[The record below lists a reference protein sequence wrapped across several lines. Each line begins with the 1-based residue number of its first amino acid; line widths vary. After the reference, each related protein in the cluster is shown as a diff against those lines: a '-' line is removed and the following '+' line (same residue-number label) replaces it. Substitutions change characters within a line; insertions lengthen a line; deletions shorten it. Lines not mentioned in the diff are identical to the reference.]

1 MAMHDP
7 RMQNLF
13 DEEGPRGIGTYWII
27 VEKLSMLPDTRAQLK
42 YLRSSTSK
50 KLSITYIEKI
60 IRNFQLFAL
69 EEDGSFSPE
78 ELNPAK
84 KKEKKTAK
92 NDRANTVADAKNDEK
107 QPKTAEEK
115 TENPN
120 EKQAN
125 ALNTSTDKETSRE
138 IFKENIKDIITSSA
152 KEEETAA
159 NDVDINPPANYRDAS
174 AGSQASLT
182 VCDDF
187 GRPETP
193 LRPIRPW
200 QEVVDGLAVR
210 TPWLEAACIH
220 SGYGELLMRHI
231 EAAVD
236 CFKKQ
241 MSKFIDFSED
251 KALLVNNADWLL
263 DLNYV
268 DVLRDVGACFS
279 VNNMLRAE
287 CYKQR
292 MEKGLSF
299 LEFNYMIMQSYDFYA
314 LYQKY
319 GCNMQFGGDDQWS
332 NMLGGTELIRRK
344 LGKDAYA
351 MTITLLLNSEGK
363 KMGKT
368 QKGAVWLDPNKT
380 SPFEFYQYWRNVADA
395 DVLKCIRMLTFLPL
409 EEIDKMDS
417 WEGSQLNQAKEI
429 LAYELTKL
437 VHGEEEAVKAQESA
451 RALFSKGVAA
461 DMPSVT
467 LTADDFKDGA
477 IDIVSVLVKSGLVTS
492 RNEGRRAVEQGGV
505 AVDGEKITDVQTT
518 IPEEKF
524 DGEGVVVRRG
534 KKNFRKVSK

>member
-1 MAMHDP
+1 MKRNFYLQHQLMAMHDP

-27 VEKLSMLPDTRAQLK
+27 IEKLSMLPDTRAQLK

-231 EAAVD
+231 KAAVD
-236 CFKKQ
+236 CFKKHIEVYD
-241 MSKFIDFSED
+241 KWHNLLSESD
-251 KALLVNNADWLL
+251 VRRYFVNFTNP
-263 DLNYV
+263 
-268 DVLRDVGACFS
+268 GQHTS
-279 VNNMLRAE
+279 
-287 CYKQR
+287 Q
-292 MEKGLSF
+292 
-299 LEFNYMIMQSYDFYA
+299 A
-314 LYQKY
+314 LY
-319 GCNMQFGGDDQWS
+319 
-332 NMLGGTELIRRK
+332 
-344 LGKDAYA
+344 A
-351 MTITLLLNSEGK
+351 TLL
-363 KMGKT
+363 
-368 QKGAVWLDPNKT
+368 ALDAKQQSAAP
-380 SPFEFYQYWRNVADA
+380 PDPYRYEQR
-395 DVLKCIRMLTFLPL
+395 
-409 EEIDKMDS
+409 ID
-417 WEGSQLNQAKEI
+417 
-429 LAYELTKL
+429 
-437 VHGEEEAVKAQESA
+437 
-451 RALFSKGVAA
+451 
-461 DMPSVT
+461 
-467 LTADDFKDGA
+467 
-477 IDIVSVLVKSGLVTS
+477 
-492 RNEGRRAVEQGGV
+492 GRRSYLGCLIPDNAPPRPDNAAFWNE
-505 AVDGEKITDVQTT
+505 TT
-518 IPEEKF
+518 NSW
-524 DGEGVVVRRG
+524 R
-534 KKNFRKVSK
+534 S